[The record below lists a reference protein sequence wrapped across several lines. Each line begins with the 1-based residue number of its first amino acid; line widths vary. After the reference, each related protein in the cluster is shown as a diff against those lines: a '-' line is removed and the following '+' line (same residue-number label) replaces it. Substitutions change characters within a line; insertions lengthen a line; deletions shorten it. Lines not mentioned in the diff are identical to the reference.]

1 MIYDKASL
9 VQIPSGYKSGTL
21 YSVVPNT
28 ADGDFT
34 VTGDPQGEAT
44 RVNKDGLIES
54 VAADVPRLNY
64 DPSNPKDPHLLLEPT
79 RTNNASRSETPQDGS
94 WSDPLNEWTLLT
106 ETTTSPRGD
115 QTRVFDLE
123 DSTGT
128 LIRCQDFSVAAGTY
142 TISFYI
148 KDIGGNLTGGLVDLG
163 DEGAGDTTPSLST
176 VGSEW
181 VRVSRTITTT
191 STKLFLDIEPT
202 FTGSTNKVGIW
213 GLQLEAGSY
222 PTSYIQTTGIAAVT
236 RTADTCG
243 DAGNS
248 TIIKAE
254 GSLFVNFTTSNTDNF
269 KRISITDASDSNNNI
284 FIQLLGTSFAIQ
296 VVSGGTILYSW
307 GFSVSLSNRHKL
319 ALRYKDGDSQL
330 YYNGTQQT
338 ATTTSGTWFTDG
350 LLDTFSLNQGS
361 FFNFYGEMYQTMLF
375 NEALSDSEL
384 ETITSYTSFN
394 QMAKA
399 LLYTIE

>member
-1 MIYDKASL
+1 MALSDIYQKASL

-34 VTGDPQGEAT
+34 VTGDAEGEAT

-54 VAADVPRLNY
+54 VAANVPRLNY
-64 DPSNPKDPHLLLEPT
+64 DPSNPKDPHLLLEPS
-79 RTNNASRSETPQDGS
+79 RTNQITKSRDFEGWQDLGGSETVTNNDAIAPNGANTAATIEKTGS
-94 WSDPLNEWTLLT
+94 DTSTLRFF
-106 ETTTSPRGD
+106 TSYSN
-115 QTRVFDLE
+115 F
-123 DSTGT
+123 ST
-128 LIRCQDFSVAAGTY
+128 IRSAS
-142 TISFYI
+142 IYI
-148 KDIGGNLTGGLVDLG
+148 KKLSGNPTVSFGIT
-163 DEGAGDTTPSLST
+163 DTQDSITPT
-176 VGSEW
+176 NEW
-181 VRVSRTITTT
+181 VRY
-191 STKLFLDIEPT
+191 TKDNVTPTDFGVPIFVDIEVS
-202 FTGSTNKVGIW
+202 GVSGDKVAVW
-213 GLQLEAGSY
+213 GAQLEEGTYSTSLIETSGSE
-222 PTSYIQTTGIAAVT
+222 AT

-243 DAGNS
+243 DAGDG

-254 GSLFVNFTTSNTDNF
+254 GSLFVDLTTSNTDNF

-284 FIQLLGTSFAIQ
+284 FIQLLGTAFAVQ
-296 VVSGGTILYSW
+296 VVSGGTTVYSW
-307 GFSVSLSNRHKL
+307 GFSITLSDRHKI

-361 FFNFYGEMYQTMLF
+361 FFNFYGEIYSTMLF

-384 ETITSYTSFN
+384 QTLTS
-394 QMAKA
+394 
-399 LLYTIE
+399 

>member
-1 MIYDKASL
+1 MALSDIYQKASL

-34 VTGDPQGEAT
+34 VTGDAEGEAT

-54 VAADVPRLNY
+54 VAANVPRLNY
-64 DPSNPKDPHLLLEPT
+64 DFTNPQNPHLLLEPS
-79 RTNNASRSETPQDGS
+79 RTNQITKSRDFEGWQDLGGSETVTNNDAIAPNGANTAATIEKTGS
-94 WSDPLNEWTLLT
+94 DTSTLRFF
-106 ETTTSPRGD
+106 TSYSN
-115 QTRVFDLE
+115 F
-123 DSTGT
+123 ST
-128 LIRCQDFSVAAGTY
+128 IRSAS
-142 TISFYI
+142 IYI
-148 KDIGGNLTGGLVDLG
+148 KKLSGNPTVSFGIT
-163 DEGAGDTTPSLST
+163 DTQDSITPT
-176 VGSEW
+176 NEW
-181 VRVSRTITTT
+181 VRY
-191 STKLFLDIEPT
+191 TKDNVTPTDFGVPIFVDIEVS
-202 FTGSTNKVGIW
+202 GVSGDKVAVW
-213 GLQLEAGSY
+213 GAQLEEGTYSTSLIETSGSE
-222 PTSYIQTTGIAAVT
+222 AT

-243 DAGNS
+243 DAGDG

-254 GSLFVNFTTSNTDNF
+254 GSLFVDLTTSNTDNF

-284 FIQLLGTSFAIQ
+284 FIQLLGTAFAVQ
-296 VVSGGTILYSW
+296 VVSGGTTVYSW
-307 GFSVSLSNRHKL
+307 GFSITLSDRHKI

-361 FFNFYGEMYQTMLF
+361 FFNFYGEIYSTMLF

-384 ETITSYTSFN
+384 QTLTS
-394 QMAKA
+394 
-399 LLYTIE
+399 